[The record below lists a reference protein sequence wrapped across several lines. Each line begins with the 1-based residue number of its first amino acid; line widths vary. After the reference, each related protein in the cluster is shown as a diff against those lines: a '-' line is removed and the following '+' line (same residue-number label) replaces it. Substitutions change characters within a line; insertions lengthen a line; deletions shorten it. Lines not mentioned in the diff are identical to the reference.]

1 MQDDNIIELSD
12 SESESR
18 PLPQESRETSLLNS
32 ELTDLS
38 AALKAKSK
46 LVREQGNELNK
57 LRKENKRFKNE
68 RDLQNAEIACLQDE
82 LKNILQQLDDHTVK
96 NLKFSLI
103 KLNKSDDGL
112 HGSTVEVTRHQ
123 GNVQDTFES
132 NSLASHSPMREDVP
146 AEAGPSQPQ
155 NSGSHVAV
163 IKEEPEDTKEI
174 AVVIKSED
182 IPDLKTLITFVK
194 SEDGKFDIWNLEHLG
209 LGPPVVVEERFRVGF
224 TRAVISDVIGGSH
237 QTTFNNWQGP
247 SKSTKFPYKFHSMA
261 LKRSWNP
268 YLPLVAGDHGVAF
281 CTAARF
287 KDGTLISG
295 PVDVFVSKKVNEWI
309 YFGSYEISRCGEI
322 TPHQFHLLPPPVVR
336 CWSEGIL
343 STVWGKEWVKETN
356 SRLVDEAEMTGGE
369 ARLVQYTKD
378 GLREALEDGRL
389 VIDFTVMKCIGYRTE
404 WFDQFLHRQAHAK
417 AKSSKRKKASS
428 GSKKLSAKRVKGNT
442 KQKVVSSESDDDED
456 EPESSDVE
464 YNMKA
469 RLGSDEPVTRHSA
482 RISAKRSVGTDTAS
496 SSLTVYSLD

>member
-1 MQDDNIIELSD
+1 MYVID
-12 SESESR
+12 SEVPQAAFQWSMHSQVAATSAIAIWSTQQHFTTLRMICTTVKGPNLELARHLQSGSSSR
-18 PLPQESRETSLLNS
+18 TLNSQPPSGASSKHHHLDHGLQLRVLPAKCKTMILSNLATQESRETSLLDS
-32 ELTDLS
+32 ELADLS

-57 LRKENKRFKNE
+57 LRKENERFRNE

-103 KLNKSDDGL
+103 KFNKSDDGL

-123 GNVQDTFES
+123 GNVHDTFES
-132 NSLASHSPMREDVP
+132 DSLASRSPMREDVP
-146 AEAGPSQPQ
+146 AEASQPQ
-155 NSGSHVAV
+155 NPGSHVAV

-174 AVVIKSED
+174 AVVIKLED
-182 IPDLKTLITFVK
+182 VPDLKTLITF
-194 SEDGKFDIWNLEHLG
+194 NLEHLG
-209 LGPPVVVEERFRVGF
+209 LGPPVAVEERFRVGF

-247 SKSTKFPYKFHSMA
+247 DKSTKFPYMA

-268 YLPLVAGDHGVAF
+268 YLPLIAGDHGVAF
-281 CTAARF
+281 CNAARF
-287 KDGTLISG
+287 ND
-295 PVDVFVSKKVNEWI
+295 VDVFVSKKVNEWI

-343 STVWGKEWVKETN
+343 SNAWGKEWVKETN
-356 SRLVDEAEMTGGE
+356 SRLVDEAEMTGDE
-369 ARLVQYTKD
+369 AHLVQYTKD

-389 VIDFTVMKCIGYRTE
+389 VIGFTVMK
-404 WFDQFLHRQAHAK
+404 
-417 AKSSKRKKASS
+417 
-428 GSKKLSAKRVKGNT
+428 
-442 KQKVVSSESDDDED
+442 VV
-456 EPESSDVE
+456 
-464 YNMKA
+464 
-469 RLGSDEPVTRHSA
+469 
-482 RISAKRSVGTDTAS
+482 RSVLASAGTS
-496 SSLTVYSLD
+496 KGEI